1 MLTMQVQEAA
11 RANRNFFAAG
21 GLRAVAAALP
31 RVSLR
36 IATDRPPRSDP
47 IPRRHNS
54 WLSRSQWPSSDRP
67 FAALAGPDACAA
79 AKGSVSGSSR
89 DAHGR
94 GCEAAA
100 RYGGSCAEVRQVQSA
115 VGVRLEEIFQSS
127 QNSRAPPV
135 SIANLD
141 PLAFAQALDYYSGQR
156 LL

>member
-54 WLSRSQWPSSDRP
+54 WLSRSQWLSSDRP
-67 FAALAGPDACAA
+67 FAALDGPDACAA
-79 AKGSVSGSSR
+79 AKGSVSDSSR
-89 DAHGR
+89 DAPGR
-94 GCEAAA
+94 GCEVCGP
-100 RYGGSCAEVRQVQSA
+100 RP
-115 VGVRLEEIFQSS
+115 RL
-127 QNSRAPPV
+127 
-135 SIANLD
+135 
-141 PLAFAQALDYYSGQR
+141 
-156 LL
+156 